1 MIPTTV
7 VNWASLIYSRIE
19 DKIIRHAW
27 FHPKWVVHYQH
38 LNCLRREVLNGK
50 HSVIVPL
57 CFAPFPLHVLPS
69 HVCTEHLILYLL
81 HNTLLQCV
89 LLIKKNSSKKNHSL
103 SAAAAAAAATFHY
116 PLLYSCTTY
125 SRRKPSIEGVN
136 ASLMLLPCVVVHN
149 YDMAWQSTSSH
160 GDIHISYVY
169 EHHISVEAV
178 QLSRC

>member
-1 MIPTTV
+1 MSCTLLTFKLSETWGFKWWTFSHSTPMFLPLSSARFTLTHMYWAPHTILTT
-7 VNWASLIYSRIE
+7 
-19 DKIIRHAW
+19 
-27 FHPKWVVHYQH
+27 QH
-38 LNCLRREVLNGK
+38 
-50 HSVIVPL
+50 S
-57 CFAPFPLHVLPS
+57 
-69 HVCTEHLILYLL
+69 
-81 HNTLLQCV
+81 LLQCV

>member
-1 MIPTTV
+1 M
-7 VNWASLIYSRIE
+7 VNIQSQYPHVSPPFLCTFYPHTYVLSTSYYTYYS
-19 DKIIRHAW
+19 
-27 FHPKWVVHYQH
+27 QH
-38 LNCLRREVLNGK
+38 T
-50 HSVIVPL
+50 I
-57 CFAPFPLHVLPS
+57 
-69 HVCTEHLILYLL
+69 
-81 HNTLLQCV
+81 LQCV

-103 SAAAAAAAATFHY
+103 SAAAAAGTFHY

-125 SRRKPSIEGVN
+125 SRRKPSMEGVN

>member
-1 MIPTTV
+1 M
-7 VNWASLIYSRIE
+7 VNIQTHSTPIFLPLFLCTFYP
-19 DKIIRHAW
+19 HT
-27 FHPKWVVHYQH
+27 Y
-38 LNCLRREVLNGK
+38 VL
-50 HSVIVPL
+50 ST
-57 CFAPFPLHVLPS
+57 S
-69 HVCTEHLILYLL
+69 YYTYY
-81 HNTLLQCV
+81 TLLQCV
-89 LLIKKNSSKKNHSL
+89 LLIKKISSKNNHSL
-103 SAAAAAAAATFHY
+103 SAAAAAATFHY